1 MGHEYIDRSDLGLT
15 AGSSSDPLE
24 LLFITSKSASL
35 DNIVSSQTTN
45 GSATSVQLESDD
57 TEQESSPQPSDGNFS
72 DAHSG
77 FEPND
82 LSQSNVFKTQMV
94 DEPASSVQAPA
105 SDCARLPQDH
115 PDTLGEQ
122 YELLN
127 HADLLP
133 YLPPYGPSLDW
144 SGDTLYPN
152 VGDFQ
157 QPQG

>member
-1 MGHEYIDRSDLGLT
+1 MGHEHIDKSDLGLT
-15 AGSSSDPLE
+15 AGSSSEPLE
-24 LLFITSKSASL
+24 LLSITSKSASL

-45 GSATSVQLESDD
+45 GSATSVQPESDD
-57 TEQESSPQPSDGNFS
+57 TEQESSHQPSDGNFS

-105 SDCARLPQDH
+105 SGCARLPQDQ

-133 YLPPYGPSLDW
+133 YLPPYDPSLDW
-144 SGDTLYPN
+144 SGDTLYAN
-152 VGDFQ
+152 VGDQLTPRF
-157 QPQG
+157 